1 MHFDTIHDFLNC
13 IICESI
19 QICVIRIN
27 DSLWTCFSMC

>member
-19 QICVIRIN
+19 QIICESIDTN
-27 DSLWTCFSMC
+27 LCDSYQ